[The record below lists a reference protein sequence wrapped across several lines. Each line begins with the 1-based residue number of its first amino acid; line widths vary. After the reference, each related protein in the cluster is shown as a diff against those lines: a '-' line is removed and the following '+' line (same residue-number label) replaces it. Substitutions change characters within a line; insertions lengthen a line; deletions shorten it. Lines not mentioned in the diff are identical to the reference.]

1 MISASHQPNLLPK
14 DTLMTLSITSDNKA
28 SPQALDDDLFA
39 PSPRHPE
46 SRLEAEWLFLFNKL
60 PPDQWFGADYA
71 YKTSGWL
78 KVHTNIRKRQR
89 ILTQISTAYQSGE
102 FGWSEY
108 RSQILK
114 RINMHVLK
122 LHQHHGV
129 EDEGLFPKLIRM
141 YPQLQEGFEIL
152 RRDHERLD
160 ALLDELQAQ
169 NDQLARTEVEDK
181 VLAVQLHQTL
191 VDVTNLLSQHLSDEE
206 DLVIPIL
213 GLRQG

>member
-1 MISASHQPNLLPK
+1 
-14 DTLMTLSITSDNKA
+14 MTLSANNKTSQ
-28 SPQALDDDLFA
+28 QALDDDLFSLA
-39 PSPRHPE
+39 PRHPD
-46 SRLEAEWLFLFNKL
+46 SRLETDWLFLYNKL

-89 ILTQISTAYQSGE
+89 ILVQISEAYISGE
-102 FGWSEY
+102 FDWSEY

-129 EDEGLFPKLIRM
+129 EDEGFFPEFVSMYPKLA
-141 YPQLQEGFEIL
+141 PAFEIL
-152 RRDHERLD
+152 GHDHEYLNE
-160 ALLDELQAQ
+160 LLDKLQIQ
-169 NDQLARTEVEDK
+169 NDMLARSEVEDK
-181 VLAVQLHQTL
+181 ALAEELHKTL
-191 VDVTNLLSQHLSDEE
+191 VAVTDLLQQHLTDEE

-213 GLRQG
+213 GLRQW

>member
-1 MISASHQPNLLPK
+1 
-14 DTLMTLSITSDNKA
+14 MTLSANNKTSQ
-28 SPQALDDDLFA
+28 QALDDDLFSVA
-39 PSPRHPE
+39 PRHPD
-46 SRLEAEWLFLFNKL
+46 SRLETDWLFLYNKL

-89 ILTQISTAYQSGE
+89 ILTQISDAYISGE
-102 FGWSEY
+102 FDWSEY

-129 EDEGLFPKLIRM
+129 EDEGFFPEFVSMYPKLA
-141 YPQLQEGFEIL
+141 PAFEIL
-152 RRDHERLD
+152 GHDHEYLNE
-160 ALLDELQAQ
+160 LLDKLQIQ
-169 NDQLARTEVEDK
+169 NDQLARSEIEDK
-181 VLAVQLHQTL
+181 ALAEELHKTL
-191 VDVTNLLSQHLSDEE
+191 VAVTDLLQQHLTDEE

>member
-1 MISASHQPNLLPK
+1 
-14 DTLMTLSITSDNKA
+14 MTFSTTSDNKA

-102 FGWSEY
+102 FGWNEY

-122 LHQHHGV
+122 LHQHHEV
-129 EDEGLFPKLIRM
+129 EDKGFFPEFVSMYPKLA
-141 YPQLQEGFEIL
+141 PAFEIL
-152 RRDHERLD
+152 GHDHEYLNE
-160 ALLDELQAQ
+160 LLDKLQIQ
-169 NDQLARTEVEDK
+169 NDQLARSEVEDK
-181 VLAVQLHQTL
+181 ALAEELHDTL
-191 VDVTNLLSQHLSDEE
+191 VKVTDLLQQHLTDEE

>member
-1 MISASHQPNLLPK
+1 MTASTPNDISQ
-14 DTLMTLSITSDNKA
+14 
-28 SPQALDDDLFA
+28 QALDDDLFSLA
-39 PSPRHPE
+39 PRHPD
-46 SRLEAEWLFLFNKL
+46 SRLKADWLFLYNKL
-60 PPDQWFGADYA
+60 PPDKWFGADYA

-89 ILTQISTAYQSGE
+89 ILVQISEAYISGE
-102 FGWSEY
+102 FDWSEY

-129 EDEGLFPKLIRM
+129 EDEGFFPEFVSMYPKLA
-141 YPQLQEGFEIL
+141 PAFEIL
-152 RRDHERLD
+152 GHDHEYLNE
-160 ALLDELQAQ
+160 LLDKLQIQ
-169 NDQLARTEVEDK
+169 NDMLARSEVEDK
-181 VLAVQLHQTL
+181 ALAEELHKTL
-191 VDVTNLLSQHLSDEE
+191 VAVTDLLSQHLTDEE

>member
-1 MISASHQPNLLPK
+1 
-14 DTLMTLSITSDNKA
+14 MTDFVQNNTSQ
-28 SPQALDDDLFA
+28 QALDDDLFSLA
-39 PSPRHPE
+39 PRHPD
-46 SRLEAEWLFLFNKL
+46 SRLEADWLFLYNKL
-60 PPDQWFGADYA
+60 PPDQWFAADYA

-89 ILTQISTAYQSGE
+89 ILTQISEAYIDGE
-102 FGWSEY
+102 YDWAEY

-129 EDEGLFPKLIRM
+129 EDDGFFPEFVRM
-141 YPQLQEGFEIL
+141 YPQLQAGFEVL
-152 RRDHERLD
+152 GHDHEYLN
-160 ALLDELQAQ
+160 ALLDKLQIQ
-169 NDQLARTEVEDK
+169 NDALARSEVEDK
-181 VLAVQLHQTL
+181 ALAEELHKTL
-191 VDVTNLLSQHLSDEE
+191 VAVTDLLQQHLTDEE

>member
-1 MISASHQPNLLPK
+1 
-14 DTLMTLSITSDNKA
+14 MTLSANNKTSQ
-28 SPQALDDDLFA
+28 QALDDDLFSVA
-39 PSPRHPE
+39 PRHPD
-46 SRLEAEWLFLFNKL
+46 SRLETDWLFLYNKL

-89 ILTQISTAYQSGE
+89 ILVQISEAYISGE
-102 FGWSEY
+102 FDWSEY

-122 LHQHHGV
+122 LHQHHEV
-129 EDEGLFPKLIRM
+129 EDEGFFPEFVSMYPKLA
-141 YPQLQEGFEIL
+141 PAFEIL
-152 RRDHERLD
+152 GHDHEYLNE
-160 ALLDELQAQ
+160 LLDKLQIQ
-169 NDQLARTEVEDK
+169 NDQLARSEIEDK
-181 VLAVQLHQTL
+181 ALAEELHKTL
-191 VDVTNLLSQHLSDEE
+191 VAVTDLLQQHLTDEE

>member
-1 MISASHQPNLLPK
+1 MISASHQPKPRPK
-14 DTLMTLSITSDNKA
+14 DTCMTFSTTSDNKA
-28 SPQALDDDLFA
+28 SPQVLDDDLFA

-89 ILTQISTAYQSGE
+89 ILTQISEGYQSGE
-102 FGWSEY
+102 YDWAKY
-108 RSQILK
+108 RSQMLK
-114 RINMHVLK
+114 RINMHILK

-129 EDEGLFPKLIRM
+129 EDEGFFPEFIRM

-169 NDQLARTEVEDK
+169 NDQLARSEVEDK
-181 VLAVQLHQTL
+181 ALAEQLHQTL
-191 VDVTNLLSQHLSDEE
+191 MDASKLLQQHLTDEE

>member
-1 MISASHQPNLLPK
+1 
-14 DTLMTLSITSDNKA
+14 MTLSANNKTSQ
-28 SPQALDDDLFA
+28 QALDDDLFSLA
-39 PSPRHPE
+39 PRHPD
-46 SRLEAEWLFLFNKL
+46 SRLETDWLFLYNKL

-89 ILTQISTAYQSGE
+89 ILVQISEAYISGE
-102 FGWSEY
+102 FDWSEY

-122 LHQHHGV
+122 LHQHHEV
-129 EDEGLFPKLIRM
+129 EDDGFFPEFVSMYPKLA
-141 YPQLQEGFEIL
+141 PAFEIL
-152 RRDHERLD
+152 GHDHEYLNE
-160 ALLDELQAQ
+160 LLDKLQIQ
-169 NDQLARTEVEDK
+169 NDQLARSEIEDK
-181 VLAVQLHQTL
+181 ALAEELHKTL
-191 VDVTNLLSQHLSDEE
+191 VAVTDLLQQHLTDEE

>member
-1 MISASHQPNLLPK
+1 
-14 DTLMTLSITSDNKA
+14 MTLSANNKTSQ
-28 SPQALDDDLFA
+28 QALDDDLFSLA
-39 PSPRHPE
+39 PRHPD
-46 SRLEAEWLFLFNKL
+46 SRLETDWLFLYNKL

-89 ILTQISTAYQSGE
+89 ILTQISDAYISGE
-102 FGWSEY
+102 FDWSEY

-129 EDEGLFPKLIRM
+129 EDDGFFPEFVSMYPKLA
-141 YPQLQEGFEIL
+141 PAFEIL
-152 RRDHERLD
+152 GHDHEYLNE
-160 ALLDELQAQ
+160 LLDKLQIQ
-169 NDQLARTEVEDK
+169 NDMLARSEVEDK
-181 VLAVQLHQTL
+181 ALAEELHKTL
-191 VDVTNLLSQHLSDEE
+191 VAVTDLLQQHLTDEE

-213 GLRQG
+213 GLRQW

>member
-1 MISASHQPNLLPK
+1 
-14 DTLMTLSITSDNKA
+14 MTLSANNKTSQ
-28 SPQALDDDLFA
+28 QALDDDLF
-39 PSPRHPE
+39 SLIPRHPD
-46 SRLEAEWLFLFNKL
+46 SRLETDWLFLYNKL

-89 ILTQISTAYQSGE
+89 ILVQISEAYISGE
-102 FGWSEY
+102 FDWSEY

-129 EDEGLFPKLIRM
+129 EDEGFFPEFVSMYPKLA
-141 YPQLQEGFEIL
+141 PAFEIL
-152 RRDHERLD
+152 GHDHEYLNE
-160 ALLDELQAQ
+160 LLDKLQIQ
-169 NDQLARTEVEDK
+169 NDQLARSEVEDK
-181 VLAVQLHQTL
+181 ALAEELHKTL
-191 VDVTNLLSQHLSDEE
+191 VAVTDLLQQHLTDEE

>member
-1 MISASHQPNLLPK
+1 
-14 DTLMTLSITSDNKA
+14 MTLSITSDNKA
-28 SPQALDDDLFA
+28 SPQVLDDDLFA

-89 ILTQISTAYQSGE
+89 ILTQISEGYQSGE
-102 FGWSEY
+102 YDWAKY
-108 RSQILK
+108 RSQMLK
-114 RINMHVLK
+114 RINMHILK

-129 EDEGLFPKLIRM
+129 EDEGFFPEFIRM

-191 VDVTNLLSQHLSDEE
+191 VDVTDLLQQHLTDEE

>member
-1 MISASHQPNLLPK
+1 MISASHQPELRPK

-28 SPQALDDDLFA
+28 SPQVLDDDLFA

-46 SRLEAEWLFLFNKL
+46 SRLEAEWLFLYNKL

-71 YKTSGWL
+71 YKTSDWL

-89 ILTQISTAYQSGE
+89 ILTQISEGYQSGE
-102 FGWSEY
+102 YDWAKY
-108 RSQILK
+108 RSQMLK
-114 RINMHVLK
+114 RINMHILK

-129 EDEGLFPKLIRM
+129 EDEGFFPEFIRM
-141 YPQLQEGFEIL
+141 YPQLQAGFEIL
-152 RRDHERLD
+152 GCDHVRLD
-160 ALLDELQAQ
+160 ALLDKLQVQ
-169 NDQLARTEVEDK
+169 NNTLAKSEVEDK
-181 VLAVQLHQTL
+181 ALAEQLHQTL
-191 VDVTNLLSQHLSDEE
+191 VEATDLLSQHLTDEE

>member
-1 MISASHQPNLLPK
+1 
-14 DTLMTLSITSDNKA
+14 MTLSANNKTSQ
-28 SPQALDDDLFA
+28 QALDDDLFSLA
-39 PSPRHPE
+39 PRHPD
-46 SRLEAEWLFLFNKL
+46 SRLETDWLFLYNKL

-89 ILTQISTAYQSGE
+89 ILTQISDAYISGE
-102 FGWSEY
+102 FDWSEY

-122 LHQHHGV
+122 LHQHHEV
-129 EDEGLFPKLIRM
+129 EDEGFFPEFVSMYPKLA
-141 YPQLQEGFEIL
+141 PAFEIL
-152 RRDHERLD
+152 GHDHEYLNE
-160 ALLDELQAQ
+160 LLDKLQIQ
-169 NDQLARTEVEDK
+169 NDQLARSEVEDK
-181 VLAVQLHQTL
+181 ALAEELHKTL
-191 VDVTNLLSQHLSDEE
+191 VAVTDLLQQHLTDEE

>member
-1 MISASHQPNLLPK
+1 
-14 DTLMTLSITSDNKA
+14 MTLSANNKTSQ
-28 SPQALDDDLFA
+28 QALDDDLFSLA
-39 PSPRHPE
+39 PRHPD
-46 SRLEAEWLFLFNKL
+46 SRLETDWLFLYNKL

-89 ILTQISTAYQSGE
+89 ILTQISDAYISGE
-102 FGWSEY
+102 FDWSEY

-129 EDEGLFPKLIRM
+129 EDDGFFPEFVSMYPKLA
-141 YPQLQEGFEIL
+141 PAFEIL
-152 RRDHERLD
+152 GHDHEYLNE
-160 ALLDELQAQ
+160 LLDKLQIQ
-169 NDQLARTEVEDK
+169 NDQLARSEIEDK
-181 VLAVQLHQTL
+181 ALAEELHKTL
-191 VDVTNLLSQHLSDEE
+191 VAVTDLLQQHLTDEE